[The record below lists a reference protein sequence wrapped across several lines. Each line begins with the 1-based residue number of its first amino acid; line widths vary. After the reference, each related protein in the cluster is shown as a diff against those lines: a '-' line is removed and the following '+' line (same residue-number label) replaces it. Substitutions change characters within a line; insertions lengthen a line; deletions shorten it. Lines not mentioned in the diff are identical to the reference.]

1 MENYTFTPDARLRV
15 LAQVFENY
23 NDENPVD
30 APFWKPKGG
39 QEFIIPVDS
48 FVIMYME
55 HDVLVKAITE
65 MLEIESAKGVYF
77 KYEYRDH
84 ELIMTMTDYVLDG
97 KRFDDC
103 IADALSADDEDKMYN
118 RVHNHTL

>member
-1 MENYTFTPDARLRV
+1 LRV

-39 QEFIIPVDS
+39 QEFIIPVES

-55 HDVLVKAITE
+55 HDVLVKAIKE

-77 KYEYRDH
+77 KYEYREH

-97 KRFDDC
+97 KRFDEC